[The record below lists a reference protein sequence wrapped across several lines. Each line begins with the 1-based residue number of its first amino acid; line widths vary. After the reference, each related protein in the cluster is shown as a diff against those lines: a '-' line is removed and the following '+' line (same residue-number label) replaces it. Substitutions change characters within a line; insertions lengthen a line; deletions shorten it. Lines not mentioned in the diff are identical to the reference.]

1 MADIIQLIIQAK
13 NEASASLRQV
23 NADLRNLDKSVGT
36 LNKIATLDLG
46 LTGLQAA
53 VGTLQAIGRAVSD
66 ASQAGADL
74 SRLDQGFNKLAANM
88 GTNGNSIL
96 KAIDDVTQGTL
107 SQKTIMQQANNA
119 MLLGVADTAD
129 EFSTLAKIALDR
141 GRAMG
146 ISMEYAFES
155 IVKGVGRLSPLIL
168 DNLGIVLDAD
178 RTYAQYAKS
187 IGKVADDLTDA
198 EKRMALISRLK
209 EEVKD
214 FDSTAVNDAGAAWE
228 RLAASTANSTAA
240 FGEWL
245 NTSTPLLGA
254 IREIS
259 DSLDI
264 LAGKF
269 SENPNTKIKAIEAE
283 MRGLEEYVA
292 KYTAAYQENPF
303 VTTLLFGGDK
313 KAAFDSGLQY
323 TKQRMEELQ
332 KMKQNILKSATPTK
346 DDSAD
351 LAIYQQRS
359 ELKALEEEYAKV
371 GDKVV
376 KWYAKALK
384 MSNAEAEESIR
395 TMIGLKGSWA
405 DAAPAIAE
413 AGNQAII
420 AAQKLA
426 HANSVLAGTL
436 SSIQGAALQAYV
448 DTGFNPAI
456 IESYRAV
463 DAQVNALLPQ
473 MTQMDEISA
482 TFLGRMV
489 QEQAAAPFAAI
500 SEQARE
506 SEKAIGGAASKTKN
520 LTEEF
525 QNLSGIVG
533 GIFSD
538 AFSDIG
544 GADLEKFLPY
554 SDKPGEAARRIASVM
569 VEGYDSEWAGY
580 FQSEFPDLFTQYM
593 GAAGGDIQKAAALL
607 LKDYQDGM
615 RPELIDKNKV
625 KELAIRMFKA
635 DAETK
640 KMVDELARELAG
652 ELGIS
657 IEEAQSY
664 ASGAAGGGKKKME
677 LTPEKLKQFQE
688 MITNFTPKWDFGT
701 AKADFQAAGKKAGV
715 LDDAGNL
722 LVNVKVAF
730 GDSPD
735 LSSLATTNI
744 TISNFVFSDK
754 NKFLT
759 DLQEAAQISMKLMG
773 VEFSETFDASY
784 KQNVTDKLSPTVTI
798 VPGAVDSERW
808 YNYFVGI
815 QEWIN
820 TNYLLYIDL
829 VAKISSENMVET
841 LKPVR
846 DEFMANF
853 FDQDSINTLALNFT
867 GMLGVGLLGEESV
880 GSLKFS
886 GQIVSTFMKAGFEAS
901 NLGESIASTLA
912 TQLTNAQKSFEASA
926 TNSGKVWGGAF
937 LKIVQQNV
945 PVELVNILTDLVA
958 PEVQKKLQEGKER
971 GGSVT

>member
-53 VGTLQAIGRAVSD
+53 LGTIQAIGQAVSE
-66 ASQAGADL
+66 ASQAGANL
-74 SRLDQGFNKLAANM
+74 TRLDQGFDKLASNM
-88 GTNGNSIL
+88 GTNSDAIMQ
-96 KAIDDVTQGTL
+96 AIDSVTQGTL

-178 RTYAQYAKS
+178 KTYAQYAKT

-198 EKRMALISRLK
+198 EKRAALISRLK
-209 EEVKD
+209 EEVSD
-214 FDSTAVNDAGAAWE
+214 FDSSAVNDAGAAWE
-228 RLAASTANSTAA
+228 RLAASTENATAA
-240 FGEWL
+240 FGQWI
-245 NTSTPLLGA
+245 NTNTPLIAGLEGLA
-254 IREIS
+254 E
-259 DSLDI
+259 SLDI
-264 LAGKF
+264 LSSKF
-269 SENPNTKIKAIEAE
+269 SDDAVVKLKAIGIE
-283 MRGLEEYVA
+283 MKNLEEYA
-292 KYTAAYQENPF
+292 AQYTKDYKDSPF
-303 VTTLLFGGDK
+303 VTAMLFGGDK
-313 KAAFDSGLQY
+313 QAAFESGLKY
-323 TKQRMEELQ
+323 TKSRLKELQ
-332 KMKQNILKSATPTK
+332 QERDKIIGEMNQNSKELSFGQPKVNASIVN
-346 DDSAD
+346 D
-351 LAIYQQRS
+351 LEKEYQQGAVAV
-359 ELKALEEEYAKV
+359 E
-371 GDKVV
+371 
-376 KWYAKALK
+376 WYAKAMK
-384 MSNAEAEESIR
+384 ISRAEAEQQIR
-395 TMIGLKGSWA
+395 AMIDLKGSWA
-405 DAAPAIAE
+405 AAAPAIAE
-413 AGNQAII
+413 AGNAAVI

-426 HANSVLAGTL
+426 HANSVLSSTL

-473 MTQMDEISA
+473 MTQMDEVSA
-482 TFLGRMV
+482 TFFGRMV

-506 SEKAIGGAASKTKN
+506 SEKAIGGAASKTKS
-520 LTEEF
+520 LTAEF

-544 GADLEKFLPY
+544 GADLDKFLPY

-580 FQSEFPDLFTQYM
+580 FQSEFPNLFTQYM
-593 GAAGGDIQKAAALL
+593 AASGGDIQQAAAML
-607 LKDYQDGM
+607 LKDYQDGL

-640 KMVDELARELAG
+640 KMVDELARELAS

-664 ASGAAGGGKKKME
+664 ASGAAGGGKKKTPM
-677 LTPEKLKQFQE
+677 TPEEIKKLQE
-688 MITNFTPKWDFGT
+688 TIANFTPKWDFGT
-701 AKADFQAAGKKAGV
+701 AKVDFLAAGKKAGV
-715 LDDAGNL
+715 LDESGNL

-730 GDSPD
+730 GESPD

-744 TISNFVFSDK
+744 TISNFVFSDRT
-754 NKFLT
+754 KFLS
-759 DLQEAAQISMKLMG
+759 DLQEAAKISMKLMG

-829 VAKISSENMVET
+829 VAKVSSENMAET
-841 LKPVR
+841 LKPVK